1 MSIVRD
7 AYLSYLTAVQQQ
19 ISGTPI
25 HGDALT
31 RLEQDVRH
39 TELLVPVIGE
49 YSAGKS
55 SLLNDF
61 LGEAILLVGL
71 KPITELAT
79 ELRYHSE
86 PHLLA
91 IRPDGSSE
99 RMETSALATIKSR
112 AEEFTH
118 LQLYLDHPRLQAHS
132 SLVLVDMPGFGSSL
146 VNHEK
151 ALAYYLP
158 RGVHFVVVVS
168 AEAGNLTQSLMRRL
182 DDIHTYGRG
191 FSFVL
196 NKTNLRSDQDVDEVA
211 DLIDSQIRNNFG
223 GHTPLMR
230 VGRDGGERLDQLLAQ
245 LRPEQI
251 FRHLFEDRLK
261 DLTHTL
267 LNQLNVA
274 TAALKKESAENEAA
288 LHSLKRGVE
297 QIERKRDD
305 LLADLGDQEVDRTA
319 SLCVTEVGRELEDIR
334 DELVVAGLSG
344 DRNAF
349 GRIVA
354 EVIRTTTGRV
364 IKGQMDAFSQQL
376 VGDFTDALSELETHV
391 GDFDDDPNW
400 LNDLSGRIDRSLR
413 KTGEVL
419 GQWSGS
425 LADHNARELER
436 LKREQGWK
444 EGDAFPELN
453 YQRLATVLAVT
464 TSIVNPV
471 IELAIIFLPT
481 ILTWM
486 RESRQREQLR
496 QKIANE
502 TIPAIQRQLRIELP
516 RLLKEQLKGLVSQIS
531 QEFAREINDKQRVTE
546 ELVSNRSANE
556 QVRQEQLVTLT
567 AAREELQRLA
577 KHTLYRE
584 F

>member
-1 MSIVRD
+1 MSKTRD
-7 AYLSYLTAVQQQ
+7 AYLSYLAAVQQQ
-19 ISGTPI
+19 LSGTPI
-25 HGDALT
+25 HGDVVT
-31 RLEQDVRH
+31 CLEHDVRH

-61 LGEAILLVGL
+61 LGEEILPVGL

-91 IRPDGSSE
+91 VRPDGSSE
-99 RMETSALATIKSR
+99 RMETRALATIKSR
-112 AEEFTH
+112 VQEFTH
-118 LQLYLDHPRLQAHS
+118 LQLYLDHPRLRAHS

-146 VNHEK
+146 ANHEK

-168 AEAGNLTQSLMRRL
+168 VEAGNLTQSLMRRL

-196 NKTNLRSDQDVDEVA
+196 NKTNLRSDEDVDAVA
-211 DLIDSQIRNNFG
+211 DLIDTQIRDNFG
-223 GHTPLMR
+223 GYPPLVR
-230 VGRDGGERLDQLLAQ
+230 VGDNGGERLGELLAR
-245 LRPEQI
+245 LEPERILSQ
-251 FRHLFEDRLK
+251 LFEHRLK

-274 TAALKKESAENEAA
+274 AATLKRESAENEAA

-297 QIERKRDD
+297 EIERKRDE

-319 SLCVTEVGRELEDIR
+319 SLCVAEVGRELEHIR
-334 DELVVAGLSG
+334 DELVAAGLSG
-344 DRNAF
+344 DRERF

-364 IKGQMDAFSQQL
+364 IKGQMDAFSQQV
-376 VGDFTDALSELETHV
+376 VGDFTDALSELQTHV
-391 GDFDDDPNW
+391 GTLDEDQNW
-400 LNDLSGRIDRSLR
+400 LNDLSGKIDRSLR

-425 LADHNARELER
+425 LAEHNERELER

-444 EGDAFPELN
+444 EGEPLPVVN

-481 ILTWM
+481 ILAWM
-486 RESRQREQLR
+486 RESSQREQLR

-516 RLLKEQLKGLVSQIS
+516 RLLKEQLQALVAQIG
-531 QEFAREINDKQRVTE
+531 QEFEREINDKQRVIG
-546 ELVSNRSANE
+546 ELVSNRHESE
-556 QVRQEQLVTLT
+556 QVRKEQLATLT
-567 AAREELQRLA
+567 GTREELQRLA